1 MAEVTDVTH
10 KSEMNTSFIRSLV
23 LDQRAWHP
31 DVKKK
36 SGRFIHPRM
45 CNVSHEYERKKKEV
59 NSGFFKTRIQKRE
72 RLVKA
77 EGRFIED
84 TIKNM
89 IELKKKVCGD
99 SEKRSVT

>member
-1 MAEVTDVTH
+1 MAEVTDVKH

-23 LDQRAWHP
+23 LDQRAWQP

-36 SGRFIHPRM
+36 SRRFIHPHM
-45 CNVSHEYERKKKEV
+45 CNVPHEYEKKKEV

-72 RLVKA
+72 KLVKA
-77 EGRFIED
+77 ERRFIED

-89 IELKKKVCGD
+89 TKLKKKVCGV
-99 SEKRSVT
+99 SEKRSVI